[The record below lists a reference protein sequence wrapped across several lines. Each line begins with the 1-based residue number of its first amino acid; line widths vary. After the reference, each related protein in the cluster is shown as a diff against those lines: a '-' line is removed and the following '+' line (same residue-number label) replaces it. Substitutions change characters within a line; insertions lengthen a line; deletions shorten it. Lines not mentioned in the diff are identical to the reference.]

1 MPNHKSRVLLLTQRH
16 FDFLV
21 TENGFVFDEDSG
33 AYLSED
39 IDIYI
44 SADLLEPIVAIR
56 VKSEPDYT
64 RMNLKWYIF
73 YIMQDDVLQSIRL
86 KNTLEENFAYFA
98 QILKQN
104 IYTIINGK
112 AELLLHVLKLFV
124 ERSAAYLR
132 WPLDQLTS
140 EFESY
145 RLLYDYMKQKDPD
158 WKP

>member
-1 MPNHKSRVLLLTQRH
+1 MPDHKSRVLSLARKH

-21 TENGFVFDEDSG
+21 IENGFIFDADSG

-39 IDIYI
+39 IDFYI
-44 SADLLEPIVAIR
+44 SADQMEPIVTIW

-64 RMNLKWYIF
+64 KMNLKWYIF
-73 YIMQDDVLQSIRL
+73 YIMQDDILRSVRL
-86 KNTLEENFAYFA
+86 KNSLEENFEYFA
-98 QILKQN
+98 QILKKN
-104 IYTIINGK
+104 LHLIINGK
-112 AELLLHVLKLFV
+112 AELLLHVLEFFV

-132 WPLDQLTS
+132 WSLDQLTS

-145 RLLYDYMKQKDPD
+145 RLLHDYIKQKDPD